1 MDHIT
6 SYHQYFAL
14 KSEDFEAALAAKKNS
29 PGSFAFETKVG
40 GFPSFFA
47 YDPAL
52 IDLVVMLTEKNA
64 ALNHG
69 YSLLPPM
76 AKNQWIRNSLIE
88 DVKDTN
94 EIEGIFSTK
103 KDVFSLLEDLKKRN
117 KSKIGSIIDQYV
129 FLTRPGSLRL
139 IEPADVRAIYDL
151 VMGPSIQKS
160 DPSDLP
166 DGILFRKG
174 PVGIY
179 DGAMTKAIHNGL
191 FPEDAI
197 VKTIAEALAIL
208 RNKNLNFFVRVALF
222 HFFFE
227 FAHPFYDG
235 NGRTGRFIVSSLFR
249 EDASALFA
257 FKVSSSI
264 KEEKERY
271 YKAFVE
277 TEDPRNRG
285 DVSTFVWAFL
295 KILCAGYE
303 KALASSAA
311 DQKKWIALSRKAAPM
326 VTSKT
331 EKDILEILSQASV
344 YSDFGLTMG
353 DLVSASGASLS
364 SVNRFMAKL
373 RKDGAVKAT
382 SFGKKDYFVLN

>member
-1 MDHIT
+1 MNHLT
-6 SYHQYFAL
+6 TYHQYFAL
-14 KSEDFEAALAAKKNS
+14 KSEDFEAALTAKKHS

-52 IDLVVMLTEKNA
+52 IDLIVTLTEKNA
-64 ALNHG
+64 TLNHG
-69 YSLLPPM
+69 FSLLPPM
-76 AKNQWIRNSLIE
+76 ARNQWIRNSLIE

-94 EIEGIFSTK
+94 EIEGVFSTK

-117 KSKIGSIIDQYV
+117 KSKIGSVIDQYV
-129 FLTRPGSLRL
+129 FLTGPGSLKL
-139 IEPADVRAIYDL
+139 EEPADVRTIYDL

-179 DGAMTKAIHNGL
+179 DGATTKAIHNGL

-197 VKTIAEALAIL
+197 IKTIAEALAIL
-208 RNKNLNFFVRVALF
+208 RDKDLNFFVRVALF
-222 HFFFE
+222 HYFFE

-235 NGRTGRFIVSSLFR
+235 NGRTGRFIVSYLFR
-249 EDASALFA
+249 KDVSDLFA

-295 KILCAGYE
+295 NILSDGYE
-303 KALASSAA
+303 KALASFATN
-311 DQKKWIALSRKAAPM
+311 QKKGIALLKKAAPM
-326 VTSKT
+326 ATSKT

-344 YSDFGLTMG
+344 YSDFGMTTG
-353 DLVSASGASLS
+353 DLVSASGVSLS
-364 SVNRFMAKL
+364 SVNRLMARLK
-373 RKDGAVKAT
+373 KEGAVKAIP
-382 SFGKKDYFVLN
+382 FGKKAYFILN